1 MDKILFIDNNRILS
15 DKLSACLSAD
25 SIIIEQTDEI
35 SDCMNRIAD
44 NAYSL
49 IVISIPACESWIT
62 FTVSIRNQSKVP
74 ILILSDKEN
83 SADEITAFRIGAD
96 DFVIRPRDM
105 LTYAMRL
112 QALIRRYTMY
122 TEQKKPSRDILTF
135 TGLTIDAVQHIAY
148 KNDTALQLTKTE
160 FDLLYLL
167 AVHKGQTLTR
177 DAIYSNLWNC
187 DYIHDD
193 RSINSHIQR
202 LRKKIEDEPD
212 NPTYILTVRNV
223 GYRFNKELAS

>member
-1 MDKILFIDNNRILS
+1 MNKILFIDNSKSLSEKLS
-15 DKLSACLSAD
+15 DCLSAEH
-25 SIIIEQTDEI
+25 IIVEQSDAI
-35 SDCMNRIAD
+35 SECMSRIAD

-49 IVISIPACESWIT
+49 IVISIPACNSWIAS
-62 FTVSIRNQSKVP
+62 TVSIRNKSKVP

-83 SADEITAFRIGAD
+83 PADEITAFRIGAD

-105 LTYAMRL
+105 LSFAMRL
-112 QALIRRYTMY
+112 QALVRRYTMY
-122 TEQKKPSRDILTF
+122 AEPKKLSRDILTF

-167 AVHKGQTLTR
+167 AVHRGQTLTR
-177 DAIYSNLWNC
+177 DVIYSNLWNC
-187 DYIHDD
+187 DYMHDD